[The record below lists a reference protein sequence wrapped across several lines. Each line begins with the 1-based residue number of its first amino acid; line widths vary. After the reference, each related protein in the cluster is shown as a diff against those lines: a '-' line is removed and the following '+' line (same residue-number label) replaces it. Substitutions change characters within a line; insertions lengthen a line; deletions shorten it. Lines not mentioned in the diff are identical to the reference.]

1 MTLIA
6 EGMPLSHISKPRPGA
21 GEPRT
26 AQRFGGKRRG
36 ARGGG
41 PNSGCDRRT
50 CRTTHTRSAYRL
62 HISVATTGC

>member
-50 CRTTHTRSAYRL
+50 CRTTHTR
-62 HISVATTGC
+62 